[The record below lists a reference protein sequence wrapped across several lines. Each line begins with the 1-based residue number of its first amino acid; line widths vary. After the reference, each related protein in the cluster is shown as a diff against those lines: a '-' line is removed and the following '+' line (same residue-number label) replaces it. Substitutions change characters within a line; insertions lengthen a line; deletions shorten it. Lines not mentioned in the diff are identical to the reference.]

1 MNQVINIE
9 KEAGVN
15 RARSAD
21 KINAALTEH
30 LKRIGMTF
38 AEFKALKEAASRPFE
53 INEDGFIIIPARKI
67 LACIVQS
74 TGTIRSA
81 GRPCQPDQIHRRIKA
96 TDFVTTKYEPDEK
109 FERFVTVSSGTGMK
123 LSNQRGFR
131 SNEVITDFDA
141 VGFLS
146 IDPSHVSSERLK
158 ELLIYAGANIGIGAS
173 RKMGYGGFT
182 VSWESV

>member
-74 TGTIRSA
+74 TGTIRAQADHASPIKFTA
-81 GRPCQPDQIHRRIKA
+81 ESRRRI
-96 TDFVTTKYEPDEK
+96 
-109 FERFVTVSSGTGMK
+109 
-123 LSNQRGFR
+123 L
-131 SNEVITDFDA
+131 
-141 VGFLS
+141 
-146 IDPSHVSSERLK
+146 
-158 ELLIYAGANIGIGAS
+158 
-173 RKMGYGGFT
+173 
-182 VSWESV
+182 